1 MSRKKTKRK
10 IKAPRKPLFPSKS
23 QPSMPLTPLT
33 EALGMMQAG
42 ELDMAMELV
51 DQHLAA
57 NTDDPFAHHLK
68 GLILHRLERYAEAV
82 TLFARSIELG
92 DPQPAW
98 YINLGISQRS
108 DGDCGAALASF
119 NTALE
124 HDPENQPA
132 HFQLALTYCD
142 IAENH
147 REHGDLEKAK
157 ATYETALHHDSSCEE
172 AHEGLSKRIDGMS

>member
-1 MSRKKTKRK
+1 
-10 IKAPRKPLFPSKS
+10 
-23 QPSMPLTPLT
+23 MPLTPLT